1 MYSMV
6 AIGLMRWLQLGAYVL
21 SNHVDV
27 GPGLAAARPA
37 QRLARPARR
46 LHRRHNHDGSS
57 IPLPDDAD
65 TSYPR

>member
-21 SNHVDV
+21 SDHVD
-27 GPGLAAARPA
+27 AF
-37 QRLARPARR
+37 
-46 LHRRHNHDGSS
+46 SS